1 MRILYNCLPNFL
13 PISDNNNNNNWC
25 LFSIYYLLLLLL
37 PLGFPRWHSGKES
50 ICQGRRH
57 RRCGFGPWVG
67 KIPWRRKW
75 QPTPIFLPEKSH
87 GPRSLVGYS
96 SWDHKESG
104 MTEHAC
110 TLLLLLLLL
119 LLMMITITDVI
130 DTYFSRNAKF
140 ITKNSTTGTM
150 KTGFL
155 DIPYLIRNTKL
166 INVN

>member
-1 MRILYNCLPNFL
+1 M
-13 PISDNNNNNNWC
+13 
-25 LFSIYYLLLLLL
+25 
-37 PLGFPRWHSGKES
+37 
-50 ICQGRRH
+50 
-57 RRCGFGPWVG
+57 
-67 KIPWRRKW
+67 
-75 QPTPIFLPEKSH
+75 
-87 GPRSLVGYS
+87 GYS